1 MEPTAPDDGQ
11 LEQALERLQAS
22 HQQLLDLAKA
32 MLSNTDLY
40 PMDLLTIA
48 VLNRSLSLLDGFVV
62 LVRGSNTLAAL
73 HLVRMHLDSLLR
85 YSAAWLVEDP
95 HAFAMQVFAAKHVR
109 NIKDRT
115 GALMTDRYLVKA
127 LAVEYPWVSSVY
139 EATSGYIHLSQKHYH
154 SSTRKKA
161 GGKDERTIESVISK
175 EDLFIPY
182 SLKVEA
188 AEAMLDITG
197 RIYEYVF
204 GWTDTK
210 HGGKP
215 ADQL

>member
-1 MEPTAPDDGQ
+1 MEPTTPYDGH

-40 PMDLLTIA
+40 PMDLLTTA
-48 VLNRSLSLLDGFVV
+48 VLNRSLSLLGGFVV

-95 HAFAMQVFAAKHVR
+95 HAFATQVFAAKHIR
-109 NIKDRT
+109 KMKDRT
-115 GALMTDRYLVKA
+115 GALMTDRYLVDK
-127 LAVEYPWVSSVY
+127 LTGEYPWVSSVY
-139 EATSGYIHLSQKHYH
+139 DATSGYIHLSQKHYH
-154 SSTRKKA
+154 SSTRKKV
-161 GGKDERTIESVISK
+161 GGKNERTIESVISK
-175 EDLFIPY
+175 DDLFIPY
-182 SLKVEA
+182 RLKVEA

-215 ADQL
+215 NT